1 MALHRMRKVTACL
14 ILAFCFSRAAWGTGG
29 WDEEEPT
36 TLDESLSSLP
46 AKSLGQIFFETSP
59 KPADVP
65 APDYAAEIA
74 KISARIGKDKPDDLA
89 KEVDGLLE
97 KARLNYED
105 GDWCNFLQ
113 DMRDVVSSSAGKD
126 AAAEQQYIKWRL
138 DNKGWFGFQPKPQDN
153 GDDAD
158 TTQKK
163 PDAADPRQAELDR
176 LTNAATGPIMAHW
189 LYLRGA
195 LLYAG
200 GDRSDCKDWFARVVK
215 EFPDSPR
222 AEFAQFMIARCDLS
236 ISRNMDYNAPPEK
249 VQVASAKAKE
259 EFEAFRRKYPNGR
272 LDTDALGW
280 LGGIAFKDGDS
291 LAALQY
297 FITQAEDAKHP
308 EVRKSAVF
316 MCEDTLANLKPDA
329 DNSPVYALLA
339 RHPQVAMAYIYQ
351 VVNVGATAT
360 DDAADAPVDT
370 AKIKKWRTN
379 VLPLVSAEVA
389 KQHDLYKAGD
399 WQPRY
404 LAMLAQAACDAGDPA
419 KALQITGVAVEQ
431 INGSDDLLLA
441 RALALQ
447 QAKRPGDAI
456 ETYRELVKRFPD
468 GALTNGA
475 RLRLALA
482 LQDDHQAGAAI
493 VELRALRAVKD
504 ISGEQ
509 STTGFLYPSSYT
521 DLTPTDSG
529 IDPNISG
536 VYVEQIDQ
544 VIDTLLNFA
553 PVPELAAALDSPAL
567 DAAAKSELRAV
578 LAERC
583 LVAEDFAGA
592 KKYMTPAQYGLI
604 AANLEKLTQEA
615 NGARDAKDRAVKFAQ
630 VGDAW
635 AQARNRLLRMP
646 LGDSRGTIAI
656 SGSPDPYYNMPREPE
671 RRTNGTALRFTN
683 VDTELEDR
691 DELRHASRWW
701 MRAARENPGTPVAA
715 SARWKALEAMPVIAS
730 ASIYAETRAR
740 EIHFDKVSRE
750 IYDKLRTECPDSVE
764 AKRYAAYWSLPG
776 PQKDE
781 QGNEVKIW
789 DAGPY
794 GDGGDNSDINQIGY
808 EFSDYGAFNVSSQIS
823 NWEGQNDGTW
833 QEIAARIGK
842 LHDHA
847 QKWDVTHMG
856 KEIDELAGMARD
868 NCSSIEELTTLNFL
882 DDMAL
887 FTREKGVTPEMLR
900 AYLDIRLGV
909 LGRSNWPGSPMA
921 PDNGGNDDDSG
932 NTTGISPRDEA
943 VADKIDKALKDPAMK
958 PIADYLECARIGMVA
973 AEQTQAKT
981 DETDY
986 KADSEEG
993 DSNGGPGHY
1002 TYQSRDFAKMEKLCR
1017 EFLKK
1022 YPASRKRE
1030 AVAFVL
1036 ARSVVSLSKPHIT
1049 YVGKPAPGT
1058 NIKDAN
1064 FEEVKKVLRAEPF
1077 SAKRVNEALDVY
1089 DHEFPKGRYSADIR
1103 DYRAYVAWQTRDWGK
1118 ALDLTLAELDDNSD
1132 AILQGEAAL
1141 RLANIFAALK
1151 ETPERPDLMDAI
1163 RQRPAAKERL
1173 RQYVAAVAKDMSH
1186 PLRYMQA
1193 YLTDQFPAA
1202 GK

>member
-1 MALHRMRKVTACL
+1 MASHRIRTVFTCL
-14 ILAFCFSRAAWGTGG
+14 LAVCFARAAMGSGG

-36 TLDESLSSLP
+36 TLDQSLPSLP
-46 AKSLGQIFFETSP
+46 AKSMGQIVFETSP
-59 KPADVP
+59 KPAGVP
-65 APDYAAEIA
+65 EPDYASEIA
-74 KISARIGKDKPDDLA
+74 KISAHIGKDKPDDLA

-113 DMRDVVSSSAGKD
+113 DVRDVVSSSAAKD
-126 AAAEQQYIKWRL
+126 AAAAQGYIKWRL
-138 DNKGWFGFQPKPQDN
+138 DNKGWFGFQPKPQDDGN
-153 GDDAD
+153 SGDDAD
-158 TTQKK
+158 ATGKK
-163 PDAADPRQAELDR
+163 PDAPDPRQAELER
-176 LTNAATGPIMAHW
+176 LTNAAAGPIKAHW

-195 LLYAG
+195 LLYSE
-200 GDRSDCKDWFARVVK
+200 GDRTQCKDWFARVVK

-222 AEFAQFMIARCDLS
+222 AEFAQFMIARCDFS
-236 ISRNMDYNAPPEK
+236 IWRNMDYDAPPEK
-249 VQVASAKAKE
+249 VKEASNKAKE
-259 EFEAFRRKYPNGR
+259 EFEAFRRKYPGGR

-291 LAALQY
+291 LKALQY

-308 EVRKSAVF
+308 EVHKSAVF

-329 DNSPVYALLA
+329 DNSAVYALMA

-360 DDAADAPVDT
+360 DDSPDESD
-370 AKIKKWRTN
+370 KIKKWRRN
-379 VLPLVSAEVA
+379 VLPLVAAEVA
-389 KQHDLYKAGD
+389 KQHDLYKADD

-404 LAMLAQAACDAGDPA
+404 LAMLAQAACDAGDSA
-419 KALQITGVAVEQ
+419 KALQITGVAEEQ
-431 INGSDDLLLA
+431 INRSDDLLLA

-447 QAKRPGDAI
+447 QAKRPRDAI
-456 ETYRELVKRFPD
+456 ETYRELVKRFP
-468 GALTNGA
+468 GGPLTSGA

-482 LQDDHQAGAAI
+482 LQDDHQAGAAV
-493 VELRALRAVKD
+493 VELRALRAAED
-504 ISGEQ
+504 ISSVE

-521 DLTPTDSG
+521 ELSPTESG
-529 IDPNISG
+529 IDPNVSG
-536 VYVEQIDQ
+536 VYVAQIDQ

-553 PVPELAAALDSPAL
+553 PVPELAAALDSPGL
-567 DAAAKSELRAV
+567 DAPAKSALRAV

-604 AANLEKLTQEA
+604 AAKLEKLTLEA
-615 NGARDAKDRAVKFAQ
+615 AGARDAKDRAAKFAL

-635 AQARNRLLRMP
+635 AQARHRLLGLP

-656 SGSPDPYYNMPREPE
+656 SGSPDPYYNMPGEPE
-671 RRTNGTALRFTN
+671 RRINGTTLGFGN

-701 MRAARENPGTPVAA
+701 MRAARENPGTPLAA
-715 SARWKALEAMPVIAS
+715 GARWKALEAMPVIAS

-750 IYDKLRTECPDSVE
+750 IYDKLRSECPDSVE
-764 AKRYAAYWSLPG
+764 AKRYAVYWSLPG
-776 PQKDE
+776 PLKDE
-781 QGNEVKIW
+781 QGNEIKIW
-789 DAGPY
+789 DSGPY
-794 GDGGDNSDINQIGY
+794 GDGNEYADINQIGY
-808 EFSDYGAFNVSSQIS
+808 EFSDYSAFNVSSQIS
-823 NWEGQNDGTW
+823 NWEGENDGVW

-847 QKWDVTHMG
+847 RKWDVARMG
-856 KEIDELAGMARD
+856 KEIDELAEMARD
-868 NCSSIEELTTLNFL
+868 KRSSIEVLSTLNFL

-887 FTREKGVTPEMLR
+887 FTREKGVTPEMLQ

-909 LGRSNWPGSPMA
+909 LGRTAWPGSPMA
-921 PDNGGNDDDSG
+921 ADWQNGGDDSG
-932 NTTGISPRDEA
+932 NTTGISPRDEG
-943 VADKIDKALKDPAMK
+943 VMGQIEKALKDPAMK

-973 AEQTQAKT
+973 AEQIQVETS
-981 DETDY
+981 ETDF
-986 KADSEEG
+986 KAGSEEG
-993 DSNGGPGHY
+993 GNDGGAGHY
-1002 TYQSRDFAKMEKLCR
+1002 TYPSRDFARMEKLCR

-1022 YPASRKRE
+1022 YPASHKRE

-1036 ARSVVSLSKPHIT
+1036 ARSVVSLSKPHIA
-1049 YVGKPAPGT
+1049 YVGKPVPGT
-1058 NIKDAN
+1058 NIRDAN
-1064 FEEVKKVLRAEPF
+1064 FEVVKKVLRAEPF
-1077 SAKRVNEALDVY
+1077 SAKRVNEVLDAY
-1089 DHEFPKGRYSADIR
+1089 DREFPKGRYAADIR
-1103 DYRAYVAWQTRDWGK
+1103 DYRAYVAWQTHDWGK
-1118 ALDLTLAELDDNSD
+1118 ALDLTLAELGDDSD
-1132 AILQGEAAL
+1132 PVLQGEAAL

-1151 ETPERPDLMDAI
+1151 ETADRPDLMDAI

-1173 RQYVAAVAKDMSH
+1173 LQYVAAVPKEMAH

-1193 YLTDQFPAA
+1193 YLTDQFPSA